1 MYLDAME
8 RHLLDGIESSREKL
22 TLCSTFHMHGHFLP
36 HLNHFWR
43 QVCSIFHL
51 ERLSILQTSLCIA
64 HYCFVLLIN
73 DEKCGQFE
81 NTQISISDSFDLN
94 ESCLWLLLWLLQWW
108 SGATLIMLED
118 GKDLRLFASFNTCVI
133 FINNELHNRQQPPKQ
148 GSQKQHL
155 GAQHFVLE
163 WPFLSHL
170 SVWSLNWY
178 FTATVAPS
186 FVHCTTMLSETRYA
200 SLRAAGHIYK
210 LFTDVLSK

>member
-1 MYLDAME
+1 MPWRDIFWMESNHQEKSSPCVPLFTCMATSFHTWITSGGKSVVSSTSKGSRSSKRACALPIIASFCWSTMKNAVNLKIRKFPFPTHSTWTSRVCDFCFDFCNGGAAPPSSCWRTAKTCGYL
-8 RHLLDGIESSREKL
+8 RH
-22 TLCSTFHMHGHFLP
+22 
-36 HLNHFWR
+36 
-43 QVCSIFHL
+43 SIRVLF
-51 ERLSILQTSLCIA
+51 LSIM
-64 HYCFVLLIN
+64 
-73 DEKCGQFE
+73 
-81 NTQISISDSFDLN
+81 
-94 ESCLWLLLWLLQWW
+94 SC
-108 SGATLIMLED
+108 
-118 GKDLRLFASFNTCVI
+118 
-133 FINNELHNRQQPPKQ
+133 HNRQQPPKQ
-148 GSQKQHL
+148 GSQKQRL